1 MAAAIPFVTIEEAI
15 ASLSKIDVRKKTPI
29 HFTPESIRPA
39 LCAHFWLWTEAFCSF
54 RIYHVAALLSALCR

>member
-29 HFTPESIRPA
+29 HLPKAFA
-39 LCAHFWLWTEAFCSF
+39 LFSVHTFGCGLK
-54 RIYHVAALLSALCR
+54 RL